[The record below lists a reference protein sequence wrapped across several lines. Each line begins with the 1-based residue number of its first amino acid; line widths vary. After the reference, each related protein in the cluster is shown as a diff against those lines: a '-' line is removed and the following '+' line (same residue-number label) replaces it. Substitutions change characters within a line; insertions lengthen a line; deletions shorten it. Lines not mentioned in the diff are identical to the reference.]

1 MDTNNMKQ
9 DKFYV
14 YRVLPDMIDVKCGK
28 CGGIVATLHDSD
40 VELVGE
46 KTYLTKK
53 EISCRACNET
63 IPAGM
68 LIAQEEIKKDN
79 EEVEK
84 AERTVINS
92 GDEKNT
98 VAKVLQIY
106 AIINAICGL
115 ILAFR
120 VGADYAGGI
129 GFLLFCSVLVASGFI
144 YAFGEV
150 IKLLHEIKLNT
161 RKTANGK

>member
-1 MDTNNMKQ
+1 MDINDITQ
-9 DKFYV
+9 TKFFV
-14 YRVLPDMIDVKCGK
+14 SHVWPGMIDVKCSNCGK
-28 CGGIVATLHDSD
+28 LAMTLQNRD
-40 VELVGE
+40 VELIGKKV
-46 KTYLTKK
+46 YITKK
-53 EISCRACNET
+53 DVSCSSCGET
-63 IPAGM
+63 IPEGM

-84 AERTVINS
+84 AERAVINS

-106 AIINAICGL
+106 AIINAIFGL